1 MNKGKCIGLVTVA
14 LLFSVGGLHADL
26 DAGNADGAQR
36 VLEWSMAG
44 NDAVPNIGLPPGR
57 LVTVSFHDTQGAP
70 WPAVQVM
77 GPEADW
83 LSYRPA
89 SEHRHVVFLES
100 RAKRGAGNLVALLDG
115 LAAPVH
121 LGLVADAAKPR
132 RF

>member
-1 MNKGKCIGLVTVA
+1 MNKRKRIGLVAVA
-14 LLFSVGGLHADL
+14 LLLPISGLHADRG
-26 DAGNADGAQR
+26 AVNADGAQR
-36 VLEWSMAG
+36 VLEWSTAG

-57 LVTVSFHDTQGAP
+57 VVTVSFHDAQGAP

-77 GPEADW
+77 GPEVDW